1 MTELSLVRI
10 DFRLM
15 HGQVITGW
23 LKQVSADT
31 ILIVD
36 DQLAADKFMAQ
47 VFLAAKP
54 AGIKVGIRSIE
65 KAVDALKNNR
75 FKSNKMLVLFKS
87 VANVKKAFDMGFPL
101 EKLQVGGLGN
111 ATNKVMISK
120 ELGPFGIRVVGIAPD
135 ILDRTP
141 ANNDEKYRAQAY
153 GRGWDVNTDPEKF
166 FQNYKTSIPLGRPGH
181 LNEVADL
188 VCFLISEHASYITG
202 VTIPVS
208 GGKSKG

>member
-120 ELGPFGIRVVGIAPD
+120 ELALSKEEAD
-135 ILDRTP
+135 ILEEMQQKGVEVTLQMTP
-141 ANNDEKYRAQAY
+141 KDSR
-153 GRGWDVNTDPEKF
+153 
-166 FQNYKTSIPLGRPGH
+166 IPLDDAEICPKQCIEKRGS
-181 LNEVADL
+181 L
-188 VCFLISEHASYITG
+188 
-202 VTIPVS
+202 
-208 GGKSKG
+208 

>member
-120 ELGPFGIRVVGIAPD
+120 ELALSKEEAD
-135 ILDRTP
+135 ILEEMQQKGVEVTLQMTP
-141 ANNDEKYRAQAY
+141 KDSR
-153 GRGWDVNTDPEKF
+153 
-166 FQNYKTSIPLGRPGH
+166 IPLDDALKMVR
-181 LNEVADL
+181 
-188 VCFLISEHASYITG
+188 T
-202 VTIPVS
+202 
-208 GGKSKG
+208 K

>member
-54 AGIKVGIRSIE
+54 ADIKVGIRSIE
-65 KAVDALKNNR
+65 KAVDALKNNK
-75 FKSNKMLVLFKS
+75 FKSKKMLVLFKS

-120 ELGPFGIRVVGIAPD
+120 ELALSKEEAD
-135 ILDRTP
+135 ILEEMQQKGVEVTLQMTP
-141 ANNDEKYRAQAY
+141 KDSR
-153 GRGWDVNTDPEKF
+153 
-166 FQNYKTSIPLGRPGH
+166 IPLDDALKMVR
-181 LNEVADL
+181 A
-188 VCFLISEHASYITG
+188 
-202 VTIPVS
+202 
-208 GGKSKG
+208 K